1 MTGTVSLYTARSE
14 APFRKHNASGWNSWY
29 FIPFSWDHW
38 LSTYTWLSPW
48 PGCPRGMESGFPGA
62 SSLEGRERARHQLHS
77 FFSSTLE
84 FMWQFLCHILE
95 NYKCSSATKR
105 KYKTLYPSERVSTL
119 LLYEQCVDRTHND
132 VAIFVVSYSATDNHP
147 NSRIIVEVEKGNTT
161 I

>member
-1 MTGTVSLYTARSE
+1 MLQDLRPRSE
-14 APFRKHNASGWNSWY
+14 SIMPRAGIHDISFPS
-29 FIPFSWDHW
+29 SWDHW

-62 SSLEGRERARHQLHS
+62 SSLKGERARHQSHS

-105 KYKTLYPSERVSTL
+105 KEYKTLYPSDRGSTL

-132 VAIFVVSYSATDNHP
+132 VAIFGKYILP
-147 NSRIIVEVEKGNTT
+147 QTT
-161 I
+161 TLTLGSL